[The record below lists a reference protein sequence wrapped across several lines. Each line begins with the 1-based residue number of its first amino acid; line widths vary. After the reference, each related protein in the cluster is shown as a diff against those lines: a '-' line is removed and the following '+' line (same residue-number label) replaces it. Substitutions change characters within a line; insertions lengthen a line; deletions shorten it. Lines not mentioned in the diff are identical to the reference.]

1 MQSMEGIE
9 GDPAQQWSSGGYGNH
24 KSEEELQDE
33 EQDDKTILQVALRPP
48 PYSSALKINFPDL
61 CRKFSAVAWCSK
73 TNLIACAVETCSRDQ
88 GSTQEPAFWI
98 PIHLVDP
105 ERPTEHSIF
114 NVLADSPGD
123 SIQHLEWS
131 PNSCPRALLIVN
143 AAGRASI
150 WSQPTQG
157 GANVARTCNGWSC
170 EYEWRQEQSISTKW
184 LEAPPPYRW
193 TSSPTPGKG
202 SFEEK
207 YLPHQARSTTRW
219 PNFLCVCSVFWAG
232 TVQLHWKQW
241 PASSTKWFATKKGVL
256 GAGASG
262 VFTGD
267 AIINDSGSL
276 LVAAAPVGNP
286 STVVVWEVTAWDL
299 NTPGNTQQVSAKIAM
314 GNIGSPLL
322 ATSPSWP
329 GFSPLAAYLFQWQ
342 EQSTPET
349 LVEGE
354 DSPGPVLH
362 CSVVSNFSAYVS
374 PDAAQTTS
382 WGSGVTSVA
391 FDPSRGGSALVT
403 TVVEGYYISPGNPD
417 AGPALTGW
425 RIMRWESGTK
435 PVNIHPLLENT
446 SGPPPTMTT
455 WTSVAK
461 QNITRGRFSKNSHF
475 NQKQPDYERP
485 VNPRSV
491 AKVVFAAHGGELAVA
506 LFSGEVHV
514 FSGPSMTPVDLFHV
528 KVNPHLPTPAFSP
541 TSCCLASVW
550 YDKKADVC
558 TLRIAQVSPAPLSP
572 NVPLVLERHLADRF
586 WWSLVSE
593 VDWWDVVATTQ
604 AAAEDGHVTVAKV
617 MSVLD
622 TDFHALQ
629 PQHRHHYGPALDR
642 IKCRVLEGVEAAD
655 VRVLVLDMQG
665 RLMLDMLGRGI
676 EAALMNPS
684 TLIAEPWQASSET
697 LTGLGVDAM
706 AVDPALIPIIQ
717 AYVDAVLDLASHFL
731 TRLRRYA
738 SFCRT
743 LTAHAASGTT
753 SATTAARSAIT
764 PSTTPTSAAPASQG
778 GVAAG
783 TPSAGGTPQVQAGV
797 QAWVQGA
804 IAKINSSSA
813 NTDSPTSAV
822 TSTTPA
828 ANLPLSVSTATFP
841 GTPAVRLISDCHFL
855 HRLCQLLLFC
865 LIFRKRQL
873 PLHVKSFSA
882 GRPAAA
888 GESKLGNIKEEP
900 LMGQRTLSSAPV
912 KVEEGG
918 HSVTRT
924 ASTISKGAE
933 DVANPRAQRVGN
945 GNCGQ
950 GYTSDE
956 VKYLFLVLVDL
967 CKRTAPLPH
976 PLPKSQLQSV
986 NPILRLHFIDGQF
999 TVAPEVVEAS
1009 LGPHMQNLP
1018 RPRGADAAGLLMR
1031 ELELHPPAEDWN
1043 RRMLAGGPG
1052 SAFLGSEY
1060 DEADNIDPSPI
1071 ELWPRKRRRVEHDAA
1086 FGLHTAVGL
1095 GSFST
1100 LLGSRRDV
1108 ITSQWK
1114 APSHG
1119 VWHKCLR
1126 CGRQTSALSV
1136 PSKTA
1141 TPQTPPQTSTQL
1153 VKEMW
1158 NGRWPHGCP
1167 MCGGRWSR
1175 IV

>member
-1 MQSMEGIE
+1 MEGVE
-9 GDPAQQWSSGGYGNH
+9 GDQQWGSFNNQATQ
-24 KSEEELQDE
+24 KSEELEDE
-33 EQDDKTILQVALRPP
+33 EDDEKTILQVALRSPP
-48 PYSSALKINFPDL
+48 FSTALKMNFPEL

-73 TNLIACAVETCSRDQ
+73 TNLICCAVETCSRDQ

-98 PIHLVDP
+98 PMHLVDP
-105 ERPTEHSIF
+105 ERPTEHSVF
-114 NVLADSPGD
+114 NVPADSPGD

-143 AAGRASI
+143 ASGRASI

-170 EYEWRQEQSISTKW
+170 EYEWRQEQSITTKW
-184 LEAPPPYRW
+184 LESPPPYRW
-193 TSSPTPGKG
+193 TTSSTSTKG

-207 YLPHQARSTTRW
+207 YLPYQPRSTTRW

-241 PASSTKWFATKKGVL
+241 PSSSPKWFATKKGVL

-299 NTPGNTQQVSAKIAM
+299 NTPSNTQQVSAKILI
-314 GNIGSPLL
+314 GNIQ
-322 ATSPSWP
+322 SPSWP
-329 GFSPLAAYLFQWQ
+329 GFSPLAAYLFTWQ

-349 LVEGE
+349 LLEGE
-354 DSPGPVLH
+354 DCPGPLLH

-374 PDAAQTTS
+374 PDAAATTS
-382 WGSGVTSVA
+382 WGSGVTAVA

-403 TVVEGYYISPGNPD
+403 TVIEGYYISPGNPD

-425 RIMRWESGTK
+425 RIHRWESGTK
-435 PVNIHPLLENT
+435 PVNIHPLLESTN
-446 SGPPPTMTT
+446 GPPPTMTT

-475 NQKQPDYERP
+475 QQKHCERERP
-485 VNPRSV
+485 VNPR
-491 AKVVFAAHGGELAVA
+491 AIARIVFSAHGGELAVA

-514 FSGPSMTPVDLFHV
+514 FSGSTMTPVDLFHV
-528 KVNPHLPTPAFSP
+528 KVDPHLPTPAFSP

-550 YDKKADVC
+550 HDKKTDVC
-558 TLRIAQVSPAPLSP
+558 TLRIAQIPPVSSGAPP
-572 NVPLVLERHLADRF
+572 VLERHLADRF

-593 VDWWDVVATTQ
+593 VDWWDVVAATQ

-622 TDFHALQ
+622 ADFHSLQ
-629 PQHRHHYGPALDR
+629 PQQRHHYGPALDR
-642 IKCRVLEGVEAAD
+642 IKCRVLEGVQAAD

-684 TLIAEPWQASSET
+684 TLIAEPWQASSDT
-697 LTGLGVDAM
+697 LSGLGPDAM
-706 AVDPALIPIIQ
+706 AVDGALVPTIQ

-753 SATTAARSAIT
+753 SATTAARTAIT
-764 PSTTPTSAAPASQG
+764 SSSTTTSAAPASQG
-778 GVAAG
+778 GAPAGAA
-783 TPSAGGTPQVQAGV
+783 SSGGAAQV

-804 IAKINSSSA
+804 IAKINSSST
-813 NTDSPTSAV
+813 NTDATTSAV
-822 TSTTPA
+822 SSTTVAGPA
-828 ANLPLSVSTATFP
+828 TNLPLSVSTATFP

-873 PLHVKSFSA
+873 PRHVQISA

-888 GESKLGNIKEEP
+888 VDGTNKLGNIKEEP
-900 LMGQRTLSSAPV
+900 LIGQRTGLV

-918 HSVTRT
+918 HTVTRT
-924 ASTISKGAE
+924 TSTVSKGAE
-933 DVANPRAQRVGN
+933 DIATSRAQRVGL

-950 GYTSDE
+950 GYTPDE

-976 PLPKSQLQSV
+976 PLPKSQLQSA

-1043 RRMLAGGPG
+1043 RRMLAGGPVF
-1052 SAFLGSEY
+1052 AFLENEY
-1060 DEADNIDPSPI
+1060 EETENLDPSPI
-1071 ELWPRKRRRVEHDAA
+1071 DFWPRKRRRVEHDAA
-1086 FGLHTAVGL
+1086 FGLRTAVGL
-1095 GSFST
+1095 GSFTT

-1114 APSHG
+1114 PPSHG

-1126 CGRQTSALSV
+1126 CGRQTSALTV
-1136 PSKTA
+1136 PSKNTA
-1141 TPQTPPQTSTQL
+1141 QTSPPFAT
-1153 VKEMW
+1153 EMW